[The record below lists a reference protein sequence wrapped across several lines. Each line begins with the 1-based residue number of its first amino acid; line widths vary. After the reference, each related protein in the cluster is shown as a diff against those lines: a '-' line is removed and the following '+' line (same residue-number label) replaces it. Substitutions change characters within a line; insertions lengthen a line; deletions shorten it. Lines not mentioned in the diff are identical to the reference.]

1 LTLAQMLD
9 LAAQRRPQADAVV
22 DGGRRLTYA
31 GLHARAQAVA
41 AGLQALGVA
50 RGDRVLIALRNRL
63 EHVVTYWAL
72 QTMGAV
78 AAPVNFRLAAGE
90 MRYVLEDSGAKV
102 ALFESATAAAVQAA
116 AAGGATRLVFVGE
129 NAPAG
134 TTPFGELE
142 RPAAA
147 TPPAPVAEADAS
159 LLLYTSG
166 TTGRPKGVPRT
177 HRNHYAGALAHVVQ
191 CGYTWGERTLGV
203 MPLYHTMGIHS
214 LTSMAAVNG
223 CFVCQPDWSAA
234 EALRLIGGER
244 ITALYLIPTLFYDLV
259 HAPALPATD
268 VTSVTKLAYAGAPM
282 LAPLT
287 AGCERAFRPAVFVNH
302 YGSTEIYTFTVRPRV
317 QERPGCAGRAGVH
330 SAIRVVTASTERRVS
345 PEETVKPGDKGEII
359 ASLAS
364 DEAFAGYW
372 QRPDADARALRDGW
386 YFTGDM
392 GYVDE
397 AGELYVAGRVDDMII
412 SGGENIH
419 PVEVEDVLARHSG
432 VQEVAVIGEP
442 DPRLGERVVAF
453 VVPRTPGLTADA
465 LDAHCRGSDEFAPF
479 KRPRRVVFVK
489 DIPKTASGKILRRL
503 LRDGQYS
510 EITS

>member
-1 LTLAQMLD
+1 
-9 LAAQRRPQADAVV
+9 
-22 DGGRRLTYA
+22 
-31 GLHARAQAVA
+31 
-41 AGLQALGVA
+41 
-50 RGDRVLIALRNRL
+50 
-63 EHVVTYWAL
+63 
-72 QTMGAV
+72 
-78 AAPVNFRLAAGE
+78 
-90 MRYVLEDSGAKV
+90 V
-102 ALFESATAAAVQAA
+102 ALFESATQPAVQAA
-116 AAGGATRLVFVGE
+116 AAGSSTRLVFVGAD
-129 NAPAG
+129 AP
-134 TTPFGELE
+134 
-142 RPAAA
+142 PAAL
-147 TPPAPVAEADAS
+147 PFDALGQAAARSRSVVTESDLS

-177 HRNHYAGALAHVVQ
+177 HKNHYAGAVAHAVQ

-203 MPLYHTMGIHS
+203 MRLYHTMGIHS
-214 LTSMAAVNG
+214 LTSMVAVNG
-223 CFVCQPDWSAA
+223 CFVCQPDWSVAG
-234 EALRLIGGER
+234 ALRLIEAER
-244 ITALYLIPTLFYDLV
+244 LTALYLIPTLFYDLV
-259 HAPALPATD
+259 HADALSAAG
-268 VTSVTKLAYAGAPM
+268 VASVTKLAYAGAPM

-287 AGCERAFRPAVFVNH
+287 EACERAFRPAVFVNH

-317 QERPGCAGRAGVH
+317 HERPGCAGRAGLH
-330 SAIRVVTASTERRVS
+330 SAIRVVTASADRRIS
-345 PEETVKPGDKGEII
+345 PEDTVKAGENGEII

-372 QRPDADARALRDGW
+372 QRPDADAKALRDGW

-392 GYVDE
+392 GYLDE

-442 DPRLGERVVAF
+442 DAKWGERVVAF
-453 VVPRTPGLTADA
+453 VVPRVPGLTAA
-465 LDAHCRGSDEFAPF
+465 MLDAHCRASEDFAAF

-510 EITS
+510 EMTS

>member
-1 LTLAQMLD
+1 LTLAQMLE
-9 LAAQRRPQADAVV
+9 LAAYRRPHADAVV
-22 DGGRRLTYA
+22 EGARRLSYA
-31 GLHARAQAVA
+31 ELHARAQSVA
-41 AGLQALGVA
+41 AGLRALGVA
-50 RGDRVLIALRNRL
+50 KGDRVLIALKNRL

-72 QTMGAV
+72 QTMGGV

-90 MRYVLEDSGAKV
+90 MRYVLEDSGARL
-102 ALFESATAAAVQAA
+102 ALFEPATAAAVQAA
-116 AAGGATRLVFVGE
+116 AAGGATRLVFVGGP
-129 NAPAG
+129 APPG
-134 TTPFGELE
+134 TIAFDDLE

-147 TPPAPVAEADAS
+147 ASPPSVVASDVS

-177 HRNHYAGALAHVVQ
+177 HRNHYAGAVAHVVQ
-191 CGYTWGERTLGV
+191 CGYAWGERTLGV

-214 LTSMAAVNG
+214 LTSMTAVNG
-223 CFVCQPDWSAA
+223 CFVCQPDWSVA
-234 EALRLIGGER
+234 EALRLIDAER
-244 ITALYLIPTLFYDLV
+244 LTALYLIPTLFYDLV
-259 HAPALPATD
+259 HAAALRTAD
-268 VTSVTKLAYAGAPM
+268 ITSVTKLAYAGAPM

-287 AGCERAFRPAVFVNH
+287 EACERAFRPAVFVNH
-302 YGSTEIYTFTVRPRV
+302 YGSTEIYTFTVRPGV
-317 QERPGCAGRAGVH
+317 HERPGCAGRAGLH
-330 SAIRVVTASTERRVS
+330 SAIRVVTASADRRVS
-345 PEETVKPGDKGEII
+345 PEETVKPGEKGEII

-392 GYVDE
+392 GYLDE
-397 AGELYVAGRVDDMII
+397 AGELHVAGRVDDMII

-442 DPRLGERVVAF
+442 DAKWGERVVAF
-453 VVPRTPGLTADA
+453 VVPRMPGLTAEM
-465 LDAHCRGSDEFAPF
+465 LDAHCRASDDLAKF